1 MLFREDMRKRISG
14 PQIEDL
20 AIEDKRDEVGQGPLY
35 GGNSKTLQ
43 VHRKEKMPFKLLPN
57 CSLFKLEE
65 KGYD

>member
-1 MLFREDMRKRISG
+1 MRKRISG

-20 AIEDKRDEVGQGPLY
+20 AIEDKRDETGQGEIF

-43 VHRKEKMPFKLLPN
+43 VHRNLRMPFKLIPN
-57 CSLFKLEE
+57 CSMFKLEE